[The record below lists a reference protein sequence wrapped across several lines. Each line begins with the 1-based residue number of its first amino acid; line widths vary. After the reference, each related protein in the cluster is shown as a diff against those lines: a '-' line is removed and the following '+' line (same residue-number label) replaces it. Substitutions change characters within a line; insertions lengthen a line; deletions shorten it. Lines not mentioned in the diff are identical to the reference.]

1 MSKQNEEIFY
11 ETPSLSNILE
21 DKKNINKMKNL
32 LQPNNTKN
40 DRDENFIFKT
50 EEIGKNIF
58 SIIRYKK
65 TFIGYIDL
73 DLFLQRI
80 AFCHQIF
87 EKNEDNVNLL
97 DGFCIQHS
105 NFISSIN
112 LIKKIISCFNYFY
125 YRFTNNKNE
134 NQIDENVSIDLE
146 QLNKFQKRKSSIKKK
161 KSSIQLIQIDNVTD
175 IPYGLIQFVLK
186 YIDLHKIYPLHQIN
200 EKVANEINQFFNNI
214 LKISEIKSKYE
225 NDIINTYQ
233 KVLLEIST
241 KSNQKKQ
248 ENNKQNF
255 NKIFPNFKENSSFFD
270 ILLYDSKDIANE
282 LTRVTFF
289 LFSQIEPKE
298 FFKGCFTK
306 KDKEKTS
313 PNIVKVVKRFNDLSF
328 WVIEEIL
335 SYDYSTQRAKIIEKF
350 IEIAFELLYLNNFN
364 DCMSIISGLGQII
377 IMKLVK
383 TWKSVSTK
391 SNAVLKKI
399 QRVMNF
405 EDNYKNIREQI
416 SFCEKNQKPFLP
428 FLGYYTKRICFI
440 EEAGPYVK
448 DNKDNLNLIN
458 VDKILQF
465 FLVLKD
471 FNKFKNN
478 KYKFKDLDENVKN
491 EFIIFQC
498 IETLKE
504 DDLDAL
510 AGFIEPNFV
519 LSSKKLKVKRV
530 TTTEKKFKENYNKSY
545 II

>member
-161 KSSIQLIQIDNVTD
+161 KSSIQLIKIDNVTD

>member
-161 KSSIQLIQIDNVTD
+161 KSSIQLIKIDNVTD

-298 FFKGCFTK
+298 FFKGSFTK

>member
-105 NFISSIN
+105 NFISSNN

-161 KSSIQLIQIDNVTD
+161 KSSIQLIKIDNVTD